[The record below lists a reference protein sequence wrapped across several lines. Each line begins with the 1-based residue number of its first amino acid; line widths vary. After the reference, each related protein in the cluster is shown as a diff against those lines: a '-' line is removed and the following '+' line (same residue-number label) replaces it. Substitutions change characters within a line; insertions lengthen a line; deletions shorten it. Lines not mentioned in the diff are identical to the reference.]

1 MEIIPVQIA
10 IISEILL
17 LAAGAVFFENR
28 GKYAALVLFL
38 GALISMP
45 WFVRLALMSEINY
58 TDGLLYVAYSFS
70 CALSAA
76 LFFAL
81 AAHLKSGRWINCFF
95 FTLLLVP
102 CAVCFLYGVCC
113 HAVLNVDAL
122 IAVWQTNLKE
132 AAEYVCEYAT
142 LKNALLLAILLP
154 AVYFLFLRL
163 SDNRLQMPYTQ
174 RKNKAVPILML
185 AALLVS
191 NGLLC
196 YKTSMNS
203 ISMIY
208 ANALKSVKEYRL
220 FRQTQEKRR
229 ENFAASGILSRVR
242 CSKKDD
248 KGVYVLVIGE
258 SHNRD
263 YMSAYGYPRENT
275 PWLTQMSRNG
285 SCLLFTRAFSC
296 HTQTIP
302 VLSYALTAKN
312 QYNRIE
318 LSDALSLLE
327 VAKAAGY
334 ETIWLSNQVKYG
346 MWDTPVSVIA
356 SAADRQIWLN
366 ECTGNTS
373 FTAVY
378 DGELAKTLD
387 TIKIKEKTLI
397 VLHLMGSHINYDQ
410 RYPKEYNRFGTKTD
424 EAMYSNSVL
433 YTDTVLKNIYEKA
446 STFPNFKALLYFS
459 DHASVPK
466 QKLDHDSA
474 RFVSSMTHIP
484 MFICLSGEYVMENP
498 GKAKRL
504 ETARGLCF
512 TNDLVFNLMLS
523 LMGIE
528 CPDIYEKQNDLL
540 NSAYNDDYKRFRTS
554 HGERKIEDNKQ

>member
-1 MEIIPVQIA
+1 MYIIPVWAA
-10 IISEILL
+10 IIAETVLL
-17 LAAGAVFFENR
+17 FAGSVFFESR
-28 GKYAALVLFL
+28 RKYAGMVLFV
-38 GALISMP
+38 GILISMP
-45 WFVRLALMSEINY
+45 WLVRLALMSEINY
-58 TDGLLYVAYSFS
+58 ADGLLYVAYSFS

-76 LFFAL
+76 LFFAF
-81 AAHLKSGRWINCFF
+81 AARLKGGRWLNCFF

-102 CAVCFLYGVCC
+102 CGVCFLYCVCC
-113 HAVLNVDAL
+113 RAALNVDAL
-122 IAVWQTNLKE
+122 IALWQTNLKE

-142 LKNALLLAILLP
+142 VKNALLLAILLP

-163 SDNRLQMPYTQ
+163 SDNRLQMPYRQ
-174 RKNKAVPILML
+174 HKNKAVSILLL
-185 AALLVS
+185 AALLAS

-203 ISMIY
+203 ISMVY

-229 ENFAASGILSRVR
+229 EQFAASDLFSRAH
-242 CSKKDD
+242 SKKGNN
-248 KGVYVLVIGE
+248 GVYVLVIGE

-263 YMSAYGYPRENT
+263 YMSAYGYPCENT
-275 PWLTQMSRNG
+275 PWLSQMTG
-285 SCLLFTRAFSC
+285 DGKCLLFTRAFSC

-302 VLSYALTAKN
+302 ALSYALTAKN
-312 QYNRIE
+312 QYNTAE

-334 ETIWLSNQVKYG
+334 ETAWLSNQVKYG

-366 ECTGNTS
+366 ECTGNTT

-387 TIKIKEKTLI
+387 TIKIKDKMLI
-397 VLHLMGSHINYDQ
+397 VIHLMGSHINYDL

-424 EAMYSNSVL
+424 EAAYCNSIL
-433 YTDTVLKNIYEKA
+433 YTDTVLKNIYEEA
-446 STFPNFKALLYFS
+446 NRIPNFKAMVYFS

-466 QKLDHDSA
+466 DKLDHDSA

-504 ETARGLCF
+504 KAARGLCF

-528 CPDIYEKQNDLL
+528 LPQIYEKQNDLL
-540 NSAYNDDYKRFRTS
+540 NSAYNANPARFRTS
-554 HGERKIEDNKQ
+554 HGERMAEGSEQ